1 MAGKK
6 GHQLNMHLSEEEYGW
21 LVRYADK
28 TDQSMASV
36 ARKALHLY
44 IAMLKKKSQT
54 KEQINGN
61 KEAKG
66 DLFLTSDEVVAGDGI
81 QTSGNAG

>member
-28 TDQSMASV
+28 TD
-36 ARKALHLY
+36 
-44 IAMLKKKSQT
+44 
-54 KEQINGN
+54 
-61 KEAKG
+61 
-66 DLFLTSDEVVAGDGI
+66 
-81 QTSGNAG
+81 